1 MVVFW
6 FSVFKIIKFFCK
18 LSSSKLK
25 ISVNPQAKYYFEVL
39 WVLADFISRR
49 PRKIGA
55 QNERIAKI
63 AKKKQM
69 TGKDISYKIIGASI
83 EVKAVE
89 AVAPVDFAQLLTYL
103 K

>member
-1 MVVFW
+1 
-6 FSVFKIIKFFCK
+6 
-18 LSSSKLK
+18 
-25 ISVNPQAKYYFEVL
+25 
-39 WVLADFISRR
+39 
-49 PRKIGA
+49 
-55 QNERIAKI
+55 
-63 AKKKQM
+63 M